1 MLSFTIKHPKYA
13 VYFGISKLIL
23 HFPYRFYVPGALFFT
38 AYFHTGL
45 SCFAVFVIE
54 RTQKKNKKKRC
65 YPNDSTLLS
74 LRIVH
79 RSVSQTYK
87 F

>member
-1 MLSFTIKHPKYA
+1 MLSFTIKHAKYA

-38 AYFHTGL
+38 AYFHTVL

-54 RTQKKNKKKRC
+54 RTQKKTKKNAVIQMIQLC
-65 YPNDSTLLS
+65 FY
-74 LRIVH
+74 
-79 RSVSQTYK
+79 
-87 F
+87 